1 MKKKFKLPIYLISI
15 LIFSELFFY
24 PVNIRTRVSI
34 GIVVLHFI
42 LLVEGGG
49 FYKKLIPLSA
59 LAIFTERILYYRLFG
74 HLSFGEA
81 FTEGYPILFYYM
93 VYLSVTA
100 LSKFQNRGLSQK
112 IILLFA
118 ADTLSNTMELS
129 LRGEITPQNI
139 KYILLV
145 SLTRVVAAFIIYL
158 IYKYRMMIMADD
170 LHQKKYISLNLLV
183 SSLEAELFY
192 LKKSTVDIE
201 DVMQR
206 AHKLYLDSNETA
218 RVKEEAL
225 EIARDVHEIKKD
237 YMRIISGM
245 ERNLSNFKRENSLP
259 LSKLCEIISANT
271 RSYIESVGKEIDFS
285 MVNKLDTS
293 VRDYHKLFIIINN
306 LVINAIEALGKK
318 GWVEVRFRAD
328 ERYLFVEVEDNG
340 RGISEKNISL
350 LFKAGFTTKYNKETG
365 EMNTGLGLSHV
376 ENILETIDGN
386 IKVESILTKGT
397 KFIVTIPL
405 ESL

>member
-24 PVNIRTRVSI
+24 PLNIQTRVSI

-49 FYKKLIPLSA
+49 FYKKLIALSA
-59 LAIFTERILYYRLFG
+59 VAIFLERIVYYRFFG
-74 HLSFGEA
+74 RLSLEEA
-81 FTEGYPILFYYM
+81 FTVGYPILFYYM
-93 VYLSVTA
+93 VYLTITTLA
-100 LSKFQNRGLSQK
+100 KFQRRSLSQK
-112 IILLFA
+112 IMILFI

-129 LRGEITPQNI
+129 LRGEVSPHNL

-145 SLTRVVAAFIIYL
+145 SLTRVIAAFIIYL

-206 AHKLYLDSNETA
+206 AHKLYLDSNETTQI
-218 RVKEEAL
+218 KEEAL

-245 ERNLSNFKRENSLP
+245 ERNLLNFKRENSLP
-259 LSKLCEIISANT
+259 LPKLCDIISANT
-271 RSYIESVGKEIDFS
+271 RSYIESVGKEIDFT
-285 MVNKLDTS
+285 MVNKLDLS
-293 VRDYHKLFIIINN
+293 VRDYHKLFIVINN
-306 LVINAIEALGKK
+306 LVINAIEALNKN
-318 GWVEVRFRAD
+318 GWVEVRFNTD
-328 ERYLFVEVEDNG
+328 DKHLFIEVEDNG
-340 RGISEKNISL
+340 RGISEKNIPL
-350 LFKAGFTTKYNKETG
+350 LFKAGFTTKYNMETG

-376 ENILETIDGN
+376 ENILETIDGH
-386 IKVESILTKGT
+386 IKVESVLTKGT
-397 KFIVTIPL
+397 KFLITIPL
-405 ESL
+405 EKL

>member
-59 LAIFTERILYYRLFG
+59 LAIFTERILYYRIFG
-74 HLSFGEA
+74 RLSFEEA
-81 FTEGYPILFYYM
+81 FTVGYPILFYYM
-93 VYLSVTA
+93 VYLSVTT
-100 LSKFQNRGLSQK
+100 LSKFQRRGLTEK
-112 IILLFA
+112 VILLFA

-129 LRGEITPQNI
+129 LRGEITTQNI

-145 SLTRVVAAFIIYL
+145 SLIRVVAAFAIYL

-206 AHKLYLDSNETA
+206 AHKLYLDSNEAT

-225 EIARDVHEIKKD
+225 EIAKDVHEIKKD
-237 YMRIISGM
+237 YMRIINGM
-245 ERNLSNFKRENSLP
+245 ERNLLNFKRENTLP
-259 LSKLCEIISANT
+259 LPKLCEIISANT
-271 RSYIESVGKEIDFS
+271 RSYIESVGKDIDFN
-285 MVNKLDTS
+285 MVNKLDIS
-293 VRDYHKLFIIINN
+293 VRDYHRLFIIINN
-306 LVINAIEALGKK
+306 LVINAIEALSKS
-318 GWVEVRFRAD
+318 GWVEVRFKSD
-328 ERYLFVEVEDNG
+328 EKFLYIEVQDNG
-340 RGISEKNISL
+340 KGISEKNIPL
-350 LFKAGFTTKYNKETG
+350 LFKPGFTTKYNRETG

-397 KFIVTIPL
+397 KFTVTIPL
-405 ESL
+405 ERL

>member
-328 ERYLFVEVEDNG
+328 ERSLFVEVEDNG
-340 RGISEKNISL
+340 RGISEKNIPL

>member
-1 MKKKFKLPIYLISI
+1 LKKKFKLPIYLVSI

-24 PVNIRTRVSI
+24 PLNIQTRVSI

-42 LLVEGGG
+42 LLVEGGS

-59 LAIFTERILYYRLFG
+59 ITIFLERIVYYRFFS
-74 HLSFGEA
+74 HLSLEEA
-81 FTEGYPILFYYM
+81 FTVVYPILFYYM
-93 VYLSVTA
+93 VYLTTTTLA
-100 LSKFQNRGLSQK
+100 KFQRRNLSQK
-112 IILLFA
+112 IMLLFI
-118 ADTLSNTMELS
+118 ADTLSNTMELI
-129 LRGEITPQNI
+129 LRGEITPYNI

-145 SLTRVVAAFIIYL
+145 SLTRVIAAFVIYL

-206 AHKLYLDSNETA
+206 AHKLYLDSNESTQI
-218 RVKEEAL
+218 KDEAL

-245 ERNLSNFKRENSLP
+245 ERNLLNFKRENSLP
-259 LSKLCEIISANT
+259 LTKLCEIISANT
-271 RSYIESVGKEIDFS
+271 RSYIESVGKEIDFT
-285 MVNKLDTS
+285 MINKLTLS

-306 LVINAIEALGKK
+306 LVINAIEALNKN
-318 GWVEVRFRAD
+318 GWVEVRFNTD
-328 ERYLFVEVEDNG
+328 SKHLFIEVEDNG
-340 RGISEKNISL
+340 RGITEKNIPL
-350 LFKAGFTTKYNKETG
+350 LFKAGFTTKYNRETG

-397 KFIVTIPL
+397 KFLITIPL
-405 ESL
+405 ERL

>member
-59 LAIFTERILYYRLFG
+59 LAIFTERILYYRIFG
-74 HLSFGEA
+74 HLSFEEA
-81 FTEGYPILFYYM
+81 FTVGYPILFYYM
-93 VYLSVTA
+93 VYLSVTT
-100 LSKFQNRGLSQK
+100 LSKFQRRGLTEK
-112 IILLFA
+112 VILLFA

-129 LRGEITPQNI
+129 LRGEITTQNI

-145 SLTRVVAAFIIYL
+145 SLIRVVAAFAIYL

-206 AHKLYLDSNETA
+206 AHKLYLDSNEAT

-225 EIARDVHEIKKD
+225 EIAKDVHEIKKD
-237 YMRIISGM
+237 YMRIINGM
-245 ERNLSNFKRENSLP
+245 ERNLLNFKRENTLP
-259 LSKLCEIISANT
+259 LPKLCEIISANT
-271 RSYIESVGKEIDFS
+271 RSYIESVGKDIDFN
-285 MVNKLDTS
+285 MLNKLEIS
-293 VRDYHKLFIIINN
+293 VRDYHRLFIIINN
-306 LVINAIEALGKK
+306 LVINAIEALGKS
-318 GWVEVRFRAD
+318 GWVEVRFKSD
-328 ERYLFVEVEDNG
+328 EKFLYIEVQDNG
-340 RGISEKNISL
+340 KGISEKNIPL
-350 LFKAGFTTKYNKETG
+350 LFKPGFTTKYNRETG

-397 KFIVTIPL
+397 KFTVTIPL
-405 ESL
+405 ERL